1 MKRILLV
8 EPQLRERRRL
18 SASLGAAVE
27 VEAIDDLP
35 HRECANLA
43 DFDAVVANARLPSG
57 VDPLLSCG
65 GAPVVLLDAD
75 PTVAAAVSA
84 VRRGAADYLAQPV
97 AGEALREAVQGA
109 LARAAAAGA
118 EPGVGGDGG
127 AARREA
133 GSPAPSTA
141 PAEGA
146 RWPLYGGCAAM
157 LELFERIRAAAGT
170 NAPVLIEGESGTG
183 KVLVA
188 HALYAAG
195 PSNAPMT
202 TLDCAAVPEALIES
216 ELFGFA
222 HAGAP
227 GPSAMGL
234 VHAARGG
241 TLFINEVGDLPAS
254 AQARL
259 VELLREGVA
268 RPVNGA
274 PRRCV
279 DVRVV
284 AATARDVEQLAR
296 DGRFRGDLLTALRCA
311 RLLVPPLR
319 ERGDDVARLA
329 EFLAGR
335 AAARLN
341 KPLLRFSPAALAAIC
356 AYRWPGNVRELENAI
371 ERAAILCEGDEI
383 DMGLLAID
391 VGKAEVAGTP
401 LDVENGVSLEDYFV
415 RFVVE
420 NQDQLTETE
429 LAMSLGISRK
439 SLWERRKR
447 HGIPRRR
454 TRKRGPRRGAA

>member
-8 EPQLRERRRL
+8 APQLQERQRL
-18 SASLGAAVE
+18 HACLGAAAE
-27 VEAIDDLP
+27 VEAIDDLSGG
-35 HRECANLA
+35 ECPNLA
-43 DFDAVVANARLPSG
+43 GFDAVVASARLPSG
-57 VDPLLSCG
+57 ADPLLLRG
-65 GAPVVLLDAD
+65 GPPVVLVAD
-75 PTVAAAVSA
+75 HPTIAGAVSA
-84 VRRGAADYLAQPV
+84 IRRGAADYLAQPV
-97 AGEALREAVQGA
+97 AAQALLEAVQNAIFRGA
-109 LARAAAAGA
+109 ASAEHGAGR
-118 EPGVGGDGG
+118 DGG
-127 AARREA
+127 VLRGEGRRPSR
-133 GSPAPSTA
+133 SPD
-141 PAEGA
+141 AEGS

-170 NAPVLIEGESGTG
+170 TAAALIEGESGTG
-183 KVLVA
+183 KELVA
-188 HALYAAG
+188 HALHAAG
-195 PSNAPMT
+195 PSSAPMT

-234 VHAARGG
+234 VDAARGG
-241 TLFINEVGDLPAS
+241 TLFINEVGALPAS

-259 VELLREGVA
+259 AQLLQDGVV

-274 PRRCV
+274 ARRCV

-284 AATARDVEQLAR
+284 AATERNMDQLTR
-296 DGRFRGDLLTALRCA
+296 DGRFRGDLLAALRSV

-319 ERGDDVARLA
+319 ERGDDVPRLA

-356 AYRWPGNVRELENAI
+356 AYGWPGNVRELENAV

-383 DMGLLAID
+383 DVGLLAID
-391 VGKAEVAGTP
+391 FSKAEPPGTP

-454 TRKRGPRRGAA
+454 TRKRGPRRGVA